1 MTNLNCPC
9 CHNSIKEIGSVILDN
24 IKKPLNK
31 NCVFCL
37 VELNSSVNTVNG
49 KLVSCSKCGNL
60 FHNDCWGEYSNFCL
74 TNHKKYF

>member
-37 VELNSSVNTVNG
+37 VELN
-49 KLVSCSKCGNL
+49 
-60 FHNDCWGEYSNFCL
+60 
-74 TNHKKYF
+74 